1 MRGGQPA
8 AAEGQRAVGR
18 VADRVHLAAG
28 PAARDVGRQQPV
40 VEHPPGAKADHRL
53 DEIRRR
59 GQRLIGSRFGGG
71 LGGAGAGCLRGAL
84 SGSTTIVR
92 DRPGSVIS
100 PTLSV
105 HFGVGM
111 RRALGGIVAAA
122 LLAGCGSG
130 NVDEANRYVDA
141 VNRAQTQFTGTMDR
155 LSGRITAGSSSRADT
170 RVLRSFDTAVARV
183 VGDLRDIE
191 PPERVA
197 QLHRRL
203 VGEMDSYGLR
213 VR

>member
-1 MRGGQPA
+1 
-8 AAEGQRAVGR
+8 
-18 VADRVHLAAG
+18 
-28 PAARDVGRQQPV
+28 
-40 VEHPPGAKADHRL
+40 
-53 DEIRRR
+53 
-59 GQRLIGSRFGGG
+59 
-71 LGGAGAGCLRGAL
+71 
-84 SGSTTIVR
+84 
-92 DRPGSVIS
+92 
-100 PTLSV
+100 
-105 HFGVGM
+105 M

-141 VNRAQTQFTGTMDR
+141 VNRAQSQFTGTMDR
-155 LSGRITAGSSSRADT
+155 LSGRITAGSSSSADT

-213 VR
+213 VRRETTTLRSKDPRRLVAAQQRLLSATDAVSRDINATIAAINRRLEKN